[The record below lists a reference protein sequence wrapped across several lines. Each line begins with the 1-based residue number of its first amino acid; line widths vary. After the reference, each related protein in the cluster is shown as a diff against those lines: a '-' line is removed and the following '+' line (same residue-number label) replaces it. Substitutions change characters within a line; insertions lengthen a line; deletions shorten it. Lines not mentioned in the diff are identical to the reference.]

1 MNSLEHSHHS
11 FLRTPFRFNL
21 LAFLVGIVSSQTI
34 ELAGTLKAGEL
45 LAFVYLLFID
55 KKTAIS
61 KVPSPIFLSA
71 IAWAVAQLFSDVV
84 NESNPL
90 DAIKGIASPLVLL
103 ITLVGLISYLTRSS
117 SRLPSFLLGLP
128 LGDLAE
134 LFLRP
139 RGYFAEGQNSWKW
152 GYSGVVA
159 TLALVIYSFI
169 IEPKLRPSLKISISD
184 LFYLAV
190 LILLTVISLGNESR
204 SALINPL
211 LFVAYLLLRIGKLER
226 FIGFINYIS
235 QKTIFKPLVLVVS
248 AFLMLNIAVSALFQ
262 NSLVLSLMPE
272 VIQLKTLQQS
282 DNRWGLLFGG
292 RSEIAPSIVAF
303 LDKPL
308 LGHGSFAKDP
318 TGAYT
323 TLLYDFINQSGQVA
337 NYGYLDYIM
346 RSTVE
351 LRVPTHSY
359 LFAGL
364 VWAGIAGGAF
374 WIIVLTYV
382 IRTLLDNYQILTY
395 YFFDG
400 GYALVWSIFFS
411 PFGYTSRFSTA
422 IFMAALISA
431 VWLSKKINPLAK
443 KMPY

>member
-1 MNSLEHSHHS
+1 
-11 FLRTPFRFNL
+11 
-21 LAFLVGIVSSQTI
+21 
-34 ELAGTLKAGEL
+34 
-45 LAFVYLLFID
+45 
-55 KKTAIS
+55 
-61 KVPSPIFLSA
+61 
-71 IAWAVAQLFSDVV
+71 
-84 NESNPL
+84 
-90 DAIKGIASPLVLL
+90 
-103 ITLVGLISYLTRSS
+103 
-117 SRLPSFLLGLP
+117 
-128 LGDLAE
+128 
-134 LFLRP
+134 
-139 RGYFAEGQNSWKW
+139 
-152 GYSGVVA
+152 
-159 TLALVIYSFI
+159 
-169 IEPKLRPSLKISISD
+169 
-184 LFYLAV
+184 LAV

-323 TLLYDFINQSGQVA
+323 TLQYDFINQSGQVA

-395 YFFDG
+395 YFFEG
-400 GYALVWSIFFS
+400 GYVLVWSIFFS